1 MTSESIHDVTDVIR
15 SAARTLHDADID
27 TPEHDAKLLLAEACG
42 RDLRD
47 IDKAMLMGEPLD
59 GLPREHASFD
69 APDAGAASSDSS
81 ATAGNA
87 VTTALARFHAMIA
100 RRAAR
105 EPLQYITG
113 HAPFRYLDLEVG
125 PGVFI
130 PRTETETV
138 VQAGID
144 WLTRERLSTP
154 RIVDLCAGSGAIGL
168 SLVTEVRGAQ
178 VWAVEKVPRTYD
190 WTMRNWRRI
199 SRLDPLA
206 ADNYHLELG
215 DATSGTT
222 LAQFDGTIDMVA
234 TDHAPHTAE
243 EKAREFAK
251 APSGITGLETAFSV
265 CNTYLVQPGKL
276 TPMQLVDRMSKA
288 PAEIY
293 GLTDRAV
300 QAGNFARLVLLDWD
314 SEKVY
319 ETYKSK
325 GINTPYTGKKLTG
338 SPKAIVTG
346 VKVTE

>member
-69 APDAGAASSDSS
+69 TPDAGAASSDSS
-81 ATAGNA
+81 ATAGDA

-113 HAPFRYLDLEVG
+113 HTPFRYLDLEVG

-130 PRTETETV
+130 PRPETETV

-222 LAQFDGTIDMVA
+222 LTQFDGTIDMVVTNPPYIPEA
-234 TDHAPHTAE
+234 QIPEQPEVRDH
-243 EKAREFAK
+243 
-251 APSGITGLETAFSV
+251 
-265 CNTYLVQPGKL
+265 
-276 TPMQLVDRMSKA
+276 D
-288 PAEIY
+288 
-293 GLTDRAV
+293 
-300 QAGNFARLVLLDWD
+300 
-314 SEKVY
+314 
-319 ETYKSK
+319 
-325 GINTPYTGKKLTG
+325 
-338 SPKAIVTG
+338 PKAALYGGSADGTLIPERIVMRAAGLLRPGGVLVMEHDISQGPRMVSFAQANGFGQAHTG
-346 VKVTE
+346 DDWTGRPRYLFAVRS

>member
-59 GLPREHASFD
+59 GLPHEHASFD

-81 ATAGNA
+81 ATAGDA

-130 PRTETETV
+130 PRPETETV

-222 LAQFDGTIDMVA
+222 LTQFDGTIDMVVTNPPYIPEA
-234 TDHAPHTAE
+234 QIPEQPEVRDHDP
-243 EKAREFAK
+243 KAALYGGSADGTLIPERIVMRA
-251 APSGITGLETAFSV
+251 AGLLRPGGV
-265 CNTYLVQPGKL
+265 LVMEHDISQGP
-276 TPMQLVDRMSKA
+276 
-288 PAEIY
+288 
-293 GLTDRAV
+293 
-300 QAGNFARLVLLDWD
+300 RLVSFAQANGFGQAHTGDDW
-314 SEKVY
+314 
-319 ETYKSK
+319 
-325 GINTPYTGKKLTG
+325 TGRPRYLFAVR
-338 SPKAIVTG
+338 S
-346 VKVTE
+346 

>member
-1 MTSESIHDVTDVIR
+1 
-15 SAARTLHDADID
+15 
-27 TPEHDAKLLLAEACG
+27 
-42 RDLRD
+42 
-47 IDKAMLMGEPLD
+47 
-59 GLPREHASFD
+59 
-69 APDAGAASSDSS
+69 
-81 ATAGNA
+81 
-87 VTTALARFHAMIA
+87 MIA

-130 PRTETETV
+130 PRPETETV

-168 SLVTEVRGAQ
+168 SLVTEARGAQ

-222 LAQFDGTIDMVA
+222 LAQFDGTIDMVV
-234 TDHAPHTAE
+234 TNPPYIPEVQIPEQPEVRDHDP
-243 EKAREFAK
+243 KAALYGGSADGTLIPERIVMRA
-251 APSGITGLETAFSV
+251 AGLLRPGGV
-265 CNTYLVQPGKL
+265 LVMEHDISQGP
-276 TPMQLVDRMSKA
+276 
-288 PAEIY
+288 
-293 GLTDRAV
+293 
-300 QAGNFARLVLLDWD
+300 RLV
-314 SEKVY
+314 SFAQAN
-319 ETYKSK
+319 
-325 GINTPYTGKKLTG
+325 GFGQAYTGDDWTG
-338 SPKAIVTG
+338 RPRYLFAVRS
-346 VKVTE
+346 

>member
-81 ATAGNA
+81 ATAGDA

-130 PRTETETV
+130 PRPETETV

-222 LAQFDGTIDMVA
+222 LAQFDGTIDMVVTNPPYIPEA
-234 TDHAPHTAE
+234 QIPEQPEVRDHDP
-243 EKAREFAK
+243 KAALYGGSADGTLIPERIVMRA
-251 APSGITGLETAFSV
+251 AGLLRPGGV
-265 CNTYLVQPGKL
+265 LVMEHDISQEP
-276 TPMQLVDRMSKA
+276 
-288 PAEIY
+288 
-293 GLTDRAV
+293 
-300 QAGNFARLVLLDWD
+300 RLVSFAQANGFGQAHTGDDW
-314 SEKVY
+314 
-319 ETYKSK
+319 
-325 GINTPYTGKKLTG
+325 TGRPRYLFAVR
-338 SPKAIVTG
+338 S
-346 VKVTE
+346 

>member
-81 ATAGNA
+81 ATAGDA

-130 PRTETETV
+130 PRPETETV
-138 VQAGID
+138 VQAGMV
-144 WLTRERLSTP
+144 SP
-154 RIVDLCAGSGAIGL
+154 RQRV
-168 SLVTEVRGAQ
+168 EPGAQ
-178 VWAVEKVPRTYD
+178 VACAL
-190 WTMRNWRRI
+190 
-199 SRLDPLA
+199 S
-206 ADNYHLELG
+206 HSGELG
-215 DATSGTT
+215 VG
-222 LAQFDGTIDMVA
+222 GIV
-234 TDHAPHTAE
+234 
-243 EKAREFAK
+243 EFAGEHFLALAGGYGRVSPPYRHMRPVVAGAGQRQVVAQWCNGK
-251 APSGITGLETAFSV
+251 PCPGRPARRGGERTRGVGPCTGLPSV
-265 CNTYLVQPGKL
+265 WQDVP
-276 TPMQLVDRMSKA
+276 
-288 PAEIY
+288 
-293 GLTDRAV
+293 
-300 QAGNFARLVLLDWD
+300 
-314 SEKVY
+314 
-319 ETYKSK
+319 
-325 GINTPYTGKKLTG
+325 
-338 SPKAIVTG
+338 
-346 VKVTE
+346 